1 MNGTAKKAI
10 ISLVIL
16 IIFGGF
22 GTYLRGHEQ
31 MPDSQPDFSLIP
43 FNDFGYTGSEHRFD
57 EFAYEVLKADTS
69 TLRNYFDDAFNSYWL
84 FVAYFSSQ
92 KYGAQIHSPRHCL
105 PGGGFK
111 IETIELY
118 PIKLNDGTTLQVNRL
133 TIANNMRKELM
144 IYWFETRGGVISDE
158 YGLKLDLMRNAIS
171 LQPTDAAFCRLTMP
185 LSLHADFDKATER
198 AVKFIRDFYPSMQE
212 ALPFDK

>member
-1 MNGTAKKAI
+1 MNGTTKKAI

-16 IIFGGF
+16 IIFGSF

-31 MPDSQPDFSLIP
+31 MPDSQPDFDLIP
-43 FNDFGYTGSEHRFD
+43 FKDFGYTGVEHRFD

-69 TLRNYFDDAFNSYWL
+69 TLRNYFDEAYNNYWL

-92 KYGAQIHSPRHCL
+92 KYGAQIHSPKHCL

-118 PIKLNDGTTLQVNRL
+118 PIELNDGTTLEVNRL

-144 IYWFETRGGVISDE
+144 IYWFETRGGIISDE
-158 YGLKLDLMRNAIS
+158 YALKLDLMQNAIS
-171 LQPTDAAFCRLTMP
+171 LQPTDAAFYRVTMP
-185 LSLHADFDKATER
+185 ISLHADFDQATEQ
-198 AVKFIRDFYPSMQE
+198 AVKFIRDFYPSLQK
-212 ALPFDK
+212 ALPFNK